1 MKARGGWIVLLV
13 CVLALSGCKS
23 VHDAGFPHSRS
34 WKLAQKLKAENEA
47 LSNRKAEADA
57 KLAAIASRAQKAE
70 LELKQTKL
78 ALAKANKAGATVKT
92 AAKSVSS
99 RREKIAQL
107 VRFTG
112 GTPIV
117 TPEGQMGVRLA
128 GDILFKSGKTAV
140 TGGKD
145 TLQRIANAIQTLGGD
160 VIVFVDGHTDS
171 DPLIRTKHLYK
182 DNYGLGAA
190 RANSVAKALEVM
202 GVARGTLVTRS
213 FGQDKPLAA
222 NKTRAGK
229 SQNRRVEIMF
239 ALREDATATK
249 TSMNR

>member
-1 MKARGGWIVLLV
+1 MKARGGWIVLVV
-13 CVLALSGCKS
+13 CAVAVSGCKAM
-23 VHDAGFPHSRS
+23 HDMGLPHSRS
-34 WKLAQKLKAENEA
+34 WELARKLKTENEA
-47 LSNRKAEADA
+47 LSNQKAESDA
-57 KLAAIASRAQKAE
+57 KLAATASRAQKAE
-70 LELKQTKL
+70 LELKKAKL
-78 ALAKANKAGATVKT
+78 ALADAEKSQTVKAVAT
-92 AAKSVSS
+92 SGPS
-99 RREKIAQL
+99 RKEKIAQL

-145 TLQRIANAIQTLGGD
+145 TLQRIANAIQTLGDD

-171 DPLIRTKHLYK
+171 DPLVRTKHLYK

-190 RANSVAKALEVM
+190 RANSVAKTLETM
-202 GVARGTLVTRS
+202 GVSRGKLITRS
-213 FGQDKPLAA
+213 FGEDKPIAA

-239 ALREDATATK
+239 ALRDNAVK